1 VSRIGRGRKYPIL
14 VTGDM
19 KGDRNSSKK
28 SDFEKGAAMEG
39 NKIDFAKIPQTAIK
53 VLTSPEEFFKEM
65 PKTGGFVEPLV
76 FMIAMGVVAGLLQS
90 ILSVLRLQVGA
101 GMAMGLGSVILL
113 PIMIGI
119 FGFVGAAI
127 LFLIWKLTG
136 SQESYETAYR
146 CGAYVGVLTPISVLL
161 HLIPFVGG
169 AVSVLLM
176 TFFLVT
182 ASVAVHNIPSGK
194 AWMVFGIIGGLL
206 VFFSVSAELAA
217 RRIGR
222 QAAEYQKQAEQFQ
235 KQAEQFQKQAE
246 EASKAMEKQSEEA
259 ARQMR
264 QQMEAQ
270 KALEQMQQKAL
281 EQTQKGAP
289 KGR

>member
-1 VSRIGRGRKYPIL
+1 
-14 VTGDM
+14 M
-19 KGDRNSSKK
+19 KGDQISSKK
-28 SDFEKGAAMEG
+28 SDFGKGTAMG
-39 NKIDFAKIPQTAIK
+39 GSNIDFATIPPTAVK
-53 VLTSPEEFFKEM
+53 VLTSPSEFFKEM

-101 GMAMGLGSVILL
+101 GMAMGLGSVIIL

-146 CGAYVGVLTPISVLL
+146 CGAYIGVLTPISVLL
-161 HLIPFVGG
+161 HLIPYVG
-169 AVSVLLM
+169 AVVSVLLM
-176 TFFLVT
+176 TSFLVT
-182 ASVAVHNIPSGK
+182 ASVAVHNIPSRK
-194 AWMVFGIIGGLL
+194 AWLVFGIIGGLL

-222 QAAEYQKQAEQFQ
+222 EAAEYQKKAEEAIKSMQKQTEELQKQAEQFR
-235 KQAEQFQKQAE
+235 KQAE
-246 EASKAMEKQSEEA
+246 EASKATGRPSEEA
-259 ARQMR
+259 ARQM
-264 QQMEAQ
+264 
-270 KALEQMQQKAL
+270 QQKAM
-281 EQTQKGAP
+281 EQMQKGAP
-289 KGR
+289 KERN

>member
-1 VSRIGRGRKYPIL
+1 
-14 VTGDM
+14 
-19 KGDRNSSKK
+19 
-28 SDFEKGAAMEG
+28 MEG
-39 NKIDFAKIPQTAIK
+39 GKIDFAKIPQTAIN
-53 VLTSPEEFFKEM
+53 VLTSPSEFFREM

-90 ILSVLRLQVGA
+90 ILSVLRFHVGA
-101 GMAMGLGSVILL
+101 GMAMGLGSVIIL

-146 CGAYVGVLTPISVLL
+146 CGAYIGVLTPISVLL
-161 HLIPFVGG
+161 HLIPFVG
-169 AVSVLLM
+169 AAASVFLM

-182 ASVAVHNIPSGK
+182 ASVAVHNIPSRK
-194 AWMVFGIIGGLL
+194 AWLVFGIIGGLL
-206 VFFSVSAELAA
+206 VFFSVSAEFAA
-217 RRIGR
+217 RRFAR
-222 QAAEYQKQAEQFQ
+222 QAAEYQKQAEEAVKIMQ
-235 KQAEQFQKQAE
+235 KQTEELQKQTELFRKQAE
-246 EASKAMEKQSEEA
+246 EASRATGKSSEEA
-259 ARQMR
+259 ARQMQ

-270 KALEQMQQKAL
+270 KSLEQMQQKAL
-281 EQTQKGAP
+281 EQMQKGAP

>member
-1 VSRIGRGRKYPIL
+1 
-14 VTGDM
+14 
-19 KGDRNSSKK
+19 
-28 SDFEKGAAMEG
+28 MEG
-39 NKIDFAKIPQTAIK
+39 SKIDFAKIPQTAMK
-53 VLTSPEEFFKEM
+53 VLTSPSEFFKEM

-101 GMAMGLGSVILL
+101 GMAMGLGSVIIL

-146 CGAYVGVLTPISVLL
+146 CGAYIGVLTPISVLL
-161 HLIPFVGG
+161 HLIPFVGA

-182 ASVAVHNIPSGK
+182 ASVAVHNIPSRK
-194 AWMVFGIIGGLL
+194 AWLVFGIIGGLL
-206 VFFSVSAELAA
+206 VFFSVSAEFAA
-217 RRIGR
+217 RRFVR
-222 QAAEYQKQAEQFQ
+222 EAAEYQK
-235 KQAEQFQKQAE
+235 KAEQFQKQAE
-246 EASKAMEKQSEEA
+246 EASKAMGKQSEEA
-259 ARQMR
+259 AKQMQ

-270 KALEQMQQKAL
+270 KALEQMQQKAM
-281 EQTQKGAP
+281 EQMQKGAP
-289 KGR
+289 KER

>member
-1 VSRIGRGRKYPIL
+1 
-14 VTGDM
+14 
-19 KGDRNSSKK
+19 
-28 SDFEKGAAMEG
+28 MEM
-39 NKIDFAKIPQTAIK
+39 NKIDFAMIPQTAKK
-53 VLTSPEEFFKEM
+53 VLTSPPEFFREM

-76 FMIAMGVVAGLLQS
+76 FMIAMGVVAGLLQA
-90 ILSVLRLQVGA
+90 ILSVLSFRVGA
-101 GMAMGLGSVILL
+101 GAAMGLASVIIL

-119 FGFVGAAI
+119 FGFVGGGI
-127 LFLIWKLTG
+127 LFFIWKLTG

-146 CGAYVGVLTPISVLL
+146 CGAYIGVLTPISVLL
-161 HLIPFVGG
+161 PIVPYVGG

-206 VFFSVSAELAA
+206 VFFSVSAEFAA

-222 QAAEYQKQAEQFQ
+222 QATEYQKQAEEAVKMMQ
-235 KQAEQFQKQAE
+235 KQSEQFQKQAE
-246 EASKAMEKQSEEA
+246 EASKAMGKQSEEA
-259 ARQMR
+259 ARQM
-264 QQMEAQ
+264 QQQIEAQ

-281 EQTQKGAP
+281 EQMQKDAQKG
-289 KGR
+289 R

>member
-1 VSRIGRGRKYPIL
+1 
-14 VTGDM
+14 
-19 KGDRNSSKK
+19 
-28 SDFEKGAAMEG
+28 MEES
-39 NKIDFAKIPQTAIK
+39 KIDFAKIPQTAMN
-53 VLTSPEEFFKEM
+53 VLTSPSEFFKEM

-101 GMAMGLGSVILL
+101 GMAMGLGSVIIL

-119 FGFVGAAI
+119 FGFVGAAV

-146 CGAYVGVLTPISVLL
+146 CGAYIGVLTPISVLL

-169 AVSVLLM
+169 AASVLLM

-182 ASVAVHNIPSGK
+182 ASVAVHNIPSRK

-206 VFFSVSAELAA
+206 VFFNVSAEFAA
-217 RRIGR
+217 RKFARD
-222 QAAEYQKQAEQFQ
+222 AAEYQKKAEEAEKSMQKQAEELQKQAEQFR
-235 KQAEQFQKQAE
+235 KQAE
-246 EASKAMEKQSEEA
+246 EASKAAGKPSEEE
-259 ARQMR
+259 ARQMK
-264 QQMEAQ
+264 QQVEAQKMLEQMRQ
-270 KALEQMQQKAL
+270 KALEEM
-281 EQTQKGAP
+281 QKGAP